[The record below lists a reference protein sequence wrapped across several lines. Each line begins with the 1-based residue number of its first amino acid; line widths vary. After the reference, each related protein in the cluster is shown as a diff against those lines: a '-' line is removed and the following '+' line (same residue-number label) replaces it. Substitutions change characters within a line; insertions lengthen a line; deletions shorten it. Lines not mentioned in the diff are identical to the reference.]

1 MTITQAQL
9 RAAAIGAMRRGQSPA
24 QATAFLCHSHLDRTL
39 ALGLQELL
47 RQNGMDLYID
57 WQDSSMPDRPS
68 AETASLL
75 RRRIQACSW
84 FIFLATSNSMTSR
97 WCPWELGHADGIK
110 QNERILLVPTHDG
123 MRTHGSEYLNLY
135 RRVELANNGEVAAFP
150 PNSPSG
156 SYVKHL

>member
-9 RAAAIGAMRRGQSPA
+9 RAAAIGAVRRGQSPG
-24 QATAFLCHSHLDRTL
+24 QTTAFLCHSHLDRTL

-68 AETASLL
+68 AETASML
-75 RRRIQACSW
+75 RRRIQACQW
-84 FIFLATSNSMTSR
+84 FIFLATSNSMASR
-97 WCPWELGHADGIK
+97 WCPWELGHADGTK

-123 MRTHGSEYLNLY
+123 TSTHGSEYLNLY
-135 RRVELANNGEVAAFP
+135 RRVEVASGGGLAAFG
-150 PNSPSG
+150 PNSQNG
-156 SYVKHL
+156 YYVRSL